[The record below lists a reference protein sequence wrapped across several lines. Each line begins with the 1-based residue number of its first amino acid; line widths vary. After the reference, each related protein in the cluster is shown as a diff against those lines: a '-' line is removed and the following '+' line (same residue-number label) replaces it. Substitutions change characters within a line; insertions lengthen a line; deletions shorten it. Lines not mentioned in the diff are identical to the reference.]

1 MLTVGLVSVSIP
13 TYYDYLASLSNPGL
27 DPATV
32 RANLEASGISI
43 DFYAT
48 YLLLIRIAFAIVW
61 VTVGAVIFWRSDGW
75 MALFTSLSLITFGT
89 LGINDG
95 PFLLAEQYSAI
106 WLPVNLLGLFSTAS
120 LVLFFFLFPN
130 GRFVPRWTRWMAVL
144 WVAHEGAYYFFP
156 GSLLDL
162 DSSFPQID
170 FMVMVTFACV
180 GAGSLLYR
188 YRRVSGPTEHQ
199 QTKWVVFGTAV
210 ALLGAVGFESIS
222 YVLPVTSQEGSL
234 YALIIEAGVFGSLL
248 LIPLSVGVAILRYR
262 LWDIDLIINRALVYG
277 ALTAVLAGF
286 YFGAVTATQ
295 AIFRALTSQEQQ
307 EQLTIVISTLVIAAL
322 FTPLRRRIQSFIDRR
337 FYRRKYDARKTL
349 EAFSATLRDE
359 TDLDALSDDLVG
371 VVRDTMQP
379 AHVGLWLRPDRA
391 SRKHGVIRE
400 PRS

>member
-1 MLTVGLVSVSIP
+1 VLTVGLVSVSIP
-13 TYYDYLASLSNPGL
+13 TYYDYLVSLSNPDL

-61 VTVGAVIFWRSDGW
+61 VAVGVVIFWRSDDW

-89 LGINDG
+89 LSINDG

-106 WLPVNLLGLFSTAS
+106 WLPVHLLGVFSTAS

-144 WVAHEGAYYFFP
+144 WVAHEVAYYFFP

-188 YRRVSGPTEHQ
+188 YRRVSGPTQHQ

-222 YVLPVTSQEGSL
+222 YVVPATSQEGSL

-262 LWDIDLIINRALVYG
+262 LWDIDFIVNRALVYS
-277 ALTAVLAGF
+277 ALIATLSLIFFGVVTLLQGVFRVLTGEESE
-286 YFGAVTATQ
+286 V
-295 AIFRALTSQEQQ
+295 AIVA
-307 EQLTIVISTLVIAAL
+307 STLAIAGL
-322 FTPLRRRIQSFIDRR
+322 FEPLRRRTHAFIDRR
-337 FYRRKYDARKTL
+337 FYRKKYDVSKTL
-349 EAFSATLRDE
+349 ERFGEKLRED
-359 TDLDALSDDLVG
+359 TDLDALSEDLVG
-371 VVRDTMQP
+371 VVRETMQP
-379 AHVGLWLRPDRA
+379 SHVSLWLRPDRGP
-391 SRKHGVIRE
+391 RKHEIIRE